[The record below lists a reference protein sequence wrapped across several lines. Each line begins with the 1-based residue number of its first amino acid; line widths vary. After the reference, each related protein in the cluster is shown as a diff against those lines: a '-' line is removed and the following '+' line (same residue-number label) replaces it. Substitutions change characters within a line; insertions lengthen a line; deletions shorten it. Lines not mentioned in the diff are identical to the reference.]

1 MLATNRARLRAVHKL
16 DRLGVA
22 GTCSVPMARPPDPH
36 GQKHSG
42 GKESNCT
49 HHVGSYGFKKVL
61 ADVVAV
67 ILLVLTVAGLL
78 ALTIVLAAKA
88 S

>member
-1 MLATNRARLRAVHKL
+1 MPTTDPLQKNKNKPLYSQPLCAQ
-16 DRLGVA
+16 GA
-22 GTCSVPMARPPDPH
+22 GFKPPLI
-36 GQKHSG
+36 
-42 GKESNCT
+42 N
-49 HHVGSYGFKKVL
+49 SYGFKKVL